1 MITSDQVI
9 KERKNPHQ
17 KKKKNPFNINYIFY
31 FKSKIS
37 GVKLKKNSLFGHVMS
52 WCIFTQLQFNWS
64 NFKCMWLS
72 LKIIKIKEIHLKEGD
87 VIYWNLIFSFPFW
100 RNYWNLKLTFR
111 SSTVQAIQL
120 INKMLMIIVVV
131 IHTTKKKKWRR
142 RRRRKKER
150 KKKHYHI

>member
-1 MITSDQVI
+1 MSCHDVSSPNYNLIEVI
-9 KERKNPHQ
+9 SSACD
-17 KKKKNPFNINYIFY
+17 F
-31 FKSKIS
+31 
-37 GVKLKKNSLFGHVMS
+37 
-52 WCIFTQLQFNWS
+52 
-64 NFKCMWLS
+64 S

-131 IHTTKKKKWRR
+131 IHTTKKKKMKKKK
-142 RRRRKKER
+142 KKER
-150 KKKHYHI
+150 KKEEALSYIEII